1 MTFNQLQRI
10 DLAVRRRL
18 TLADFAARLA
28 DLWGDRVLVD
38 EFGGER
44 LTFADAARCVERW
57 SNGIAASIAHP
68 ITLSRVMGRLRIR
81 LPVAWYTALLI
92 AAATPTRPISPI
104 PLAPRAFT

>member
-44 LTFADAARCVERW
+44 LTFLEAARCVERW
-57 SNGIAASIAHP
+57 SNGIAASIAP
-68 ITLSRVMGRLRIR
+68 GDRVVL
-81 LPVAWYTALLI
+81 
-92 AAATPTRPISPI
+92 ATPNSYEQFLLC
-104 PLAPRAFT
+104 LAV